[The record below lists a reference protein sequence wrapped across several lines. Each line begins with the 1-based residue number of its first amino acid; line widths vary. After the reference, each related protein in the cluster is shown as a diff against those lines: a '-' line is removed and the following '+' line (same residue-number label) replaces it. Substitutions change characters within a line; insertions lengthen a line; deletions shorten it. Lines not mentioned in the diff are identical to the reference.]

1 MNTSSRPFALNLY
14 SFLQDVLSDF
24 FGGQR
29 LVQNMRFLFEPSSS
43 SDAQAL
49 ITLSLQKICVI
60 NLGSNW
66 RTRRVTHKTIITMIV
81 SWELARDGNLIPF
94 IFYFTRPSHFKML
107 NGRMFGLAHAP
118 YFCQNKTLAK
128 SRPHFFCLDFC
139 QIWTGGQRLYFCQTS
154 KYWQN
159 PAHSNSKNQ
168 LFSSGKFAIS

>member
-49 ITLSLQKICVI
+49 ITLSIQKICVI

-94 IFYFTRPSHFKML
+94 IFYFTGLLISKRWTTECSDWLML
-107 NGRMFGLAHAP
+107 PTF
-118 YFCQNKTLAK
+118 AK
-128 SRPHFFCLDFC
+128 IKL
-139 QIWTGGQRLYFCQTS
+139 
-154 KYWQN
+154 WQN
-159 PAHSNSKNQ
+159 PAHIFFAWIFAKFGPEVNGYIFAKLRNIGKIPPTLLLWNSK
-168 LFSSGKFAIS
+168 

>member
-94 IFYFTRPSHFKML
+94 IFYFTGLLISKRWTAECSDWLML
-107 NGRMFGLAHAP
+107 PTFAKINFGKIPPTFFLPGFLPNLDRRSTAIFLP
-118 YFCQNKTLAK
+118 NFEILAK
-128 SRPHFFCLDFC
+128 SRP
-139 QIWTGGQRLYFCQTS
+139 LYLC
-154 KYWQN
+154 
-159 PAHSNSKNQ
+159 
-168 LFSSGKFAIS
+168 